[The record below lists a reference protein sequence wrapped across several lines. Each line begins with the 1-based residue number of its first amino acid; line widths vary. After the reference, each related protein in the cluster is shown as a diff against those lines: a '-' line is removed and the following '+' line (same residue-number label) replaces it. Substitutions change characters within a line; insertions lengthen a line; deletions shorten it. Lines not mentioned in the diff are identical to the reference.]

1 MGSNILIAIG
11 KKVNFN
17 LGVMSV
23 LVMRAPR
30 SEAKDKSHHE
40 NEAFSISGHAL
51 FHILKTRLFSGETSE
66 HRNLFRNFMRLTSLF
81 FVLDAACN
89 TIFASRDSPLVS
101 LSKFW

>member
-1 MGSNILIAIG
+1 MDSNILIAIG

-17 LGVMSV
+17 LGIMSV

-30 SEAKDKSHHE
+30 SEEDKSHHE

-89 TIFASRDSPLVS
+89 KIFASSDSPLAS
-101 LSKFW
+101 LSKIW